1 MADELSGAEGETET
15 VAAPW
20 NVRIHEKRRK
30 AFRFQTAS
38 DIVLLRQ
45 VMART
50 PWSCPHGETGPAWDA
65 VAGSFKVSVPRASVD
80 GRACRRRYLALLEA
94 YRTGKLHQLRG
105 AAGTP
110 AVHTEREQLL
120 ARCQFN
126 TDDYRRRKTTKGTPT
141 ATVGAVDNVSGNR
154 TFDLSGSEAG
164 EASATPQDELRP
176 FSAPQDPRTLPLN
189 DPRVLLRQREL
200 ELEDRRLRLEE
211 QRFEQQRQV
220 TERQLEM
227 MAAQTTVLLKLA
239 EKLTNP
245 SSPS

>member
-1 MADELSGAEGETET
+1 MTDELSGAEGETAT
-15 VAAPW
+15 APW
-20 NVRIHEKRRK
+20 NVRVHEKRRK

-65 VAGSFKVSVPRASVD
+65 VANAFKVSVPRASVD

-94 YRTGKLHQLRG
+94 YRAGKLHQLRG

-110 AVHTEREQLL
+110 AVHAEREQLL
-120 ARCQFN
+120 ARCQI
-126 TDDYRRRKTTKGTPT
+126 TTEEYRRRKTTKGTLPAPT
-141 ATVGAVDNVSGNR
+141 GAVDNVPGNR
-154 TFDLSGSEAG
+154 TFDLSGSETG
-164 EASATPQDELRP
+164 ETSATPQDELRP
-176 FSAPQDPRTLPLN
+176 LATLQDLRTLPLN

-245 SSPS
+245 SSPA

>member
-15 VAAPW
+15 VATPW

-65 VAGSFKVSVPRASVD
+65 VA
-80 GRACRRRYLALLEA
+80 
-94 YRTGKLHQLRG
+94 
-105 AAGTP
+105 
-110 AVHTEREQLL
+110 EREQLL

-141 ATVGAVDNVSGNR
+141 ATVGAVDNVPGNR